1 MSMIEQI
8 LAALGGLA
16 AVVIAVAAA
25 CFGLFRVFGERWMA
39 AKFDEKLAAYGHE
52 RKNWNS

>member
-1 MSMIEQI
+1 MGAIEQT

-25 CFGLFRVFGERWMA
+25 CFGLFRVFGE
-39 AKFDEKLAAYGHE
+39 K
-52 RKNWNS
+52 